1 MENPNTPLYHC
12 RPRTTPP
19 LLSLAALPP
28 NLFSWGRVTMFPPND
43 I

>member
-12 RPRTTPP
+12 RPRTT